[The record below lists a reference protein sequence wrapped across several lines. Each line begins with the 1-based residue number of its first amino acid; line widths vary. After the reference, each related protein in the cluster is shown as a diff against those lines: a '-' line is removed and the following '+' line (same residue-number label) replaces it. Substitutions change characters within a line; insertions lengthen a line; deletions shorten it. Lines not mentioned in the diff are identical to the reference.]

1 MASNGRD
8 GSTSSCG
15 ALAREGSARRGLAA
29 GAALALAGLA
39 AACSAPEAEPLRG
52 PAAEDVREALESGTG
67 SFSHDEWDELLS
79 GAVEDGL
86 VDYVHVQRRRD
97 LLDAYLGRVARAD
110 LATLAPDHLEAL
122 LVNAYNAYTVEA
134 IVEHPEV
141 SSIREI
147 DGVWSETPRTVGGHE
162 LTLDQIEHNLLRPYF
177 RDPRVHFVVNCAS
190 LSCAPL
196 PPRAFD
202 GDSLDAQFERR
213 TRAFLRDPDNV
224 RVEEGRLLL
233 SRYFDWYG
241 GDFTGDGWSPRA
253 ESIPRFVARYAGPD
267 VADFVERHDGAPPV
281 GFLDYDWSLNAS
293 VPPDPA
299 LSGADDGGGGAEA
312 RGAGGEGG
320 ASSETGAAAGREP
333 ASGDDEADAAAGGE
347 APQPAEAAREGWV
360 AELRGWIAD
369 LGPAGPLVYGLAYV
383 VATVLF
389 LPGAPLTVGAGM
401 AFGLLWG
408 TVLVSAA
415 SVVGAALAFLVARH
429 LLRGRV
435 ESSLREGGKIPFLG
449 EERSRRTWR
458 FLEVVDR
465 AVESGG
471 WKIVGLA
478 RLSPAFPFNV
488 QNYAWGLT
496 GVRFLDYVLASWV
509 AMLPGTLLYVY
520 IGVAAAGVAQS
531 ATGAADWGR
540 TALQVLGLLATL
552 AVVVAAGRVATRALR
567 EAAEMD
573 GAGDGGGGAGD
584 DGPGGDPGS
593 PADAAAAGR

>member
-1 MASNGRD
+1 MASRQTGGRP
-8 GSTSSCG
+8 G
-15 ALAREGSARRGLAA
+15 AGRPAA
-29 GAALALAGLA
+29 AALVALALAGLA
-39 AACSAPEAEPLRG
+39 AACDAPEAEPLRG
-52 PAAEDVREALESGTG
+52 PAADDVREALESGAG
-67 SFSHDEWDELLS
+67 SFSHGEWDELLS
-79 GAVEDGL
+79 GAVEGDL

-97 LLDAYLGRVARAD
+97 LLDAYLGRVADAD

-134 IVEHPEV
+134 ILEHPEV
-141 SSIREI
+141 SSIRDI
-147 DGVWSETPRTVGGHE
+147 DGVWTETPRTVGGHE

-196 PPRAFD
+196 PPWAFD

-213 TRAFLRDPDNV
+213 SRDFLRDPDNV

-253 ESIPRFVARYAGPD
+253 ESIPGFVSRYAGPE

-281 GFLDYDWSLNAS
+281 GFLDYDWSLNAA
-293 VPPDPA
+293 VPPDPGLA
-299 LSGADDGGGGAEA
+299 GADG
-312 RGAGGEGG
+312 
-320 ASSETGAAAGREP
+320 S
-333 ASGDDEADAAAGGE
+333 ASGGDAAAGDAAPGDGPADGE
-347 APQPAEAAREGWV
+347 AAADGGDGEAAPQPAEAAREGWV
-360 AELRGWIAD
+360 AELRGWIGG

-389 LPGAPLTVGAGM
+389 VPGAPLTVGAGM

-408 TVLVSAA
+408 TVLVSVA
-415 SVVGAALAFLVARH
+415 SVTGAALAFLVARH
-429 LLRGRV
+429 VFRDRV
-435 ESSLREGGKIPFLG
+435 ESALREGGEVPFLG
-449 EERSRRTWR
+449 EEKSRKTLR
-458 FLEVVDR
+458 FLDVVDR

-496 GVRFLDYVLASWV
+496 GVRFPDYVLASWV

-520 IGVAAAGVAQS
+520 VGVAAAGVAQS

-540 TALQVLGLLATL
+540 TAMQVLGLLATL
-552 AVVVAAGRVATRALR
+552 AVVAAAGRVATRALR
-567 EAAEMD
+567 EAAE
-573 GAGDGGGGAGD
+573 AGEEREGAGD
-584 DGPGGDPGS
+584 DR
-593 PADAAAAGR
+593 AAGSAGGSSPPDTTREAGAGPAGR